1 MKVTG
6 NPLTFLQLH
15 QFGNPLIRILQ
26 LYLKLPSFVPI
37 ICGDR
42 QQNHRDQTDQ
52 NERNLGNHDGILRH
66 IFIIHRNH
74 CRNEMNR
81 IQRNESNP
89 VMNISDKER
98 NEEREI
104 DISEDQRHGQGY
116 QNLNGCPKI
125 QPPALG
131 YKRQHIAAEERQNH
145 QGAKHHMNR
154 GRRTKYEVKRENIKD
169 DPYIRTKSCA
179 PVENL
184 VPFLQGRCPPDVRT
198 IVFLVVYHKR
208 GITALFPLYACS
220 VGFDREA
227 VKSEPVKEK
236 AKKEEPVKSEAAK
249 GEQKAESTKGV
260 QMNTSMEIGGKHGV
274 GVSASGQM
282 DSTGVSTQAG
292 THVGGESYGLGVQGE
307 AGVSG
312 SHGLSF
318 DTGAQLGGKYG
329 LGVHADGH
337 VGIKQGIGLNTEAQ
351 LGGDHGVGAY
361 VNSQVGGGQGA
372 GVSAGAHVGGDHGLG
387 AHAGAQVGGGKG
399 VSFKVGGNVG
409 SHDGELGLNFGGSDK
424 KKS

>member
-1 MKVTG
+1 MITNGHPYGPCWQPCVDPYAYAYNQRSSYPYALPYTWPQYVYPVPYRTYYAYDTNG
-6 NPLTFLQLH
+6 QLNSYPYP
-15 QFGNPLIRILQ
+15 FA
-26 LYLKLPSFVPI
+26 PI
-37 ICGDR
+37 TPQPFPYDW
-42 QQNHRDQTDQ
+42 
-52 NERNLGNHDGILRH
+52 
-66 IFIIHRNH
+66 
-74 CRNEMNR
+74 NR
-81 IQRNESNP
+81 VEP
-89 VMNISDKER
+89 TP
-98 NEEREI
+98 
-104 DISEDQRHGQGY
+104 QGY
-116 QNLNGCPKI
+116 KFKI
-125 QPPALG
+125 NPATEKTELA
-131 YKRQHIAAEERQNH
+131 KPENTAVKPEAAKE
-145 QGAKHHMNR
+145 
-154 GRRTKYEVKRENIKD
+154 
-169 DPYIRTKSCA
+169 A
-179 PVENL
+179 PV
-184 VPFLQGRCPPDVRT
+184 
-198 IVFLVVYHKR
+198 K
-208 GITALFPLYACS
+208 S
-220 VGFDREA
+220 EA
-227 VKSEPVKEK
+227 AKSEPVKEK

-292 THVGGESYGLGVQGE
+292 THVGGESYGLGMQGE

-312 SHGLSF
+312 SHGLNF

-351 LGGDHGVGAY
+351 LGGDHGIGAY